1 MNRAAIALIALAG
14 LTGCDLLFPE
24 DPRLGVEQPAACL
37 ARVEQELRF
46 ELANLQDG
54 DRFEPTYTYDI
65 TKLGLEAIQN
75 LSASRSDEIKGTR
88 IDQSTNET
96 STAVDV
102 FMQQP
107 VDENGAF
114 FLGRDPALY
123 RVRGEALPL
132 ADIIPAGCERQQ
144 ANMRLIQ
151 IDFTRT
157 GGGASAANPDD
168 ASTENENSN

>member
-1 MNRAAIALIALAG
+1 MNRAAIAVIALAG

-24 DPRLGVEQPAACL
+24 DPRLGAEAPAACA
-37 ARVEQELRF
+37 ARVEQELRI

-54 DRFEPTYTYDI
+54 DRFVPTYTYDI

-88 IDQSTNET
+88 LDQSTNET

-114 FLGRDPALY
+114 FMGHDPALY
-123 RVRGEALPL
+123 RVRGEALHF
-132 ADIIPAGCERQQ
+132 ADIIPAGCARQQ
-144 ANMRLIQ
+144 ANMRLIE

-157 GGGASAANPDD
+157 EGAADAANPDD
-168 ASTENENSN
+168 TSTEQEKTN